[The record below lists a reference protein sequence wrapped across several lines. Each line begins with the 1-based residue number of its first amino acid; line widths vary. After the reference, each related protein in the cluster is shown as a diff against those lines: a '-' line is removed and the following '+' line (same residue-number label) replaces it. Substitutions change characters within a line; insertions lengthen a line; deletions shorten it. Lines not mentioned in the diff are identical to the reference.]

1 MVIEDKDELLGG
13 IIALLVNL
21 ALVLARQVF
30 LHLLDATEGIG
41 LISHH
46 EVEESNWLVEELVVL
61 EPRLVKEPLLPPVV
75 PRSQH
80 LRTTAT

>member
-1 MVIEDKDELLGG
+1 MVIEDKDELLGY
-13 IIALLVNL
+13 ITALLVNL

-30 LHLLDATEGIG
+30 LHLLDAAEGVR

-46 EVEESNWLVEELVVL
+46 EVEESNWLVEELMVL
-61 EPRLVKEPLLPPVV
+61 EPCLVKEPLLPPVV

-80 LRTTAT
+80 G